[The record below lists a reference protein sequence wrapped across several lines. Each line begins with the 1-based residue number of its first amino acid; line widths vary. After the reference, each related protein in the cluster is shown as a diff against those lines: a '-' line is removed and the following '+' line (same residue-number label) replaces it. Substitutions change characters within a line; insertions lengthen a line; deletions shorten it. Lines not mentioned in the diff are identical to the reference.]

1 MVPSS
6 EVVYSSGP
14 QEPSTASI
22 RNRALAIGLERSALS
37 TLDVYK
43 RQPQAQVNAGGRSHG
58 DHSAKKLPSGQD
70 EKDGLLVLADFL
82 GNFDLDKKSPHIL
95 AKI

>member
-1 MVPSS
+1 MEKAGQGDRGGGQDAHPAGRLFSDD
-6 EVVYSSGP
+6 
-14 QEPSTASI
+14 
-22 RNRALAIGLERSALS
+22 R
-37 TLDVYK
+37 
-43 RQPQAQVNAGGRSHG
+43 PQAQVNAGGRSHG
-58 DHSAKKLPSGQD
+58 DHSAKKLPSGQA